1 MRKLGK
7 ATITTVGKDA
17 LQAGSKLFT
26 LSFQLL
32 GMTASVLNQGLGV
45 AVNATKRGFN
55 NHGVEKP
62 SQSAQQPFDFDDI
75 DR

>member
-7 ATITTVGKDA
+7 ATITSVGKDA
-17 LQAGSKLFT
+17 VQAGSKLFT

-45 AVNATKRGFN
+45 AVNATKRGYN

-62 SQSAQQPFDFDDI
+62 SQPSQQPFDFDEI
-75 DR
+75 ER